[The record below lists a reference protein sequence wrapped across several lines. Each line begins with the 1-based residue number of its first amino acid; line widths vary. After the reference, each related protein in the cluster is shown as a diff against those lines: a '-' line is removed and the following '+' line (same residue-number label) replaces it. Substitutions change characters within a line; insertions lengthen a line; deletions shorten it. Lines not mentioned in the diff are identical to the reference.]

1 MLDLEGYN
9 GFEIKSPKMYE
20 VFEAVHDF
28 ARQGQPLIMFGPSGV
43 GKEFLARYY
52 FAQYSLATHCKGRF
66 ISLNCAG
73 ISEALAMSDLFGHVK
88 GSFTSADRN
97 REGLLKMAQDGV
109 LFLDEIG
116 DLADS
121 VQAMLL
127 RAMDENTHEGRKL
140 GDDKNYSIQ
149 NTLIICAT
157 EKSKDNLR
165 ESLLFRSGLQI
176 QVPGLDDR
184 PEDVEDA
191 IKFFCTRAI
200 EKRLDRT
207 ELLSMLLKRNEGEIS
222 KDTLSDPQII
232 ELVHDIARHL
242 TPLVKAR
249 DWPGNFRA
257 LRTAVDSGI
266 IRAKKMNSS
275 LEFIEDVKKYFHH
288 HLGDYSISVIEN
300 LHPVHKH
307 ASAEDSSGISEW
319 MDTLAREI
327 PNLKDDEKAKLSSF
341 LSDYKNTSFKRKDF
355 ELYMGNLSQRVSQN
369 RIKELIENNILE
381 RDANA
386 RFRYRIKSRYDESD
400 GQDIKL
406 PILMKLPE
414 SHGEEAFPE
423 KALEAI
429 GIIENSQGLFIS
441 EDDSHKRETFLA
453 SLGNALIADHD
464 VLYYSF
470 CENSLQDF
478 VVACIDHLSKL
489 DLDGW
494 FKKED
499 WRNMII
505 EEKIF
510 GLSGYINQILL
521 KHKKTI
527 IILDALDLFK
537 TIELQSIIDKLI
549 FYWHPVQFIFGTKKQ
564 FFQQHYSN
572 SPEFMELKL

>member
-9 GFEIKSPKMYE
+9 GFEVKSPKMHE

-52 FAQYSLATHCKGRF
+52 FAQYRKATHCKGKF

-97 REGLLKMAQDGV
+97 REGLIKMAQDGV

-116 DLADS
+116 DLDES

-157 EKSKDNLR
+157 EKSKDHLR
-165 ESLLFRSGLQI
+165 DSLLFRSGLQI
-176 QVPGLDDR
+176 HVPGLDDR

-191 IKFFCTRAI
+191 IKFFCNRAI
-200 EKRLDRT
+200 EKRIDRT
-207 ELLSMLLKRNEGEIS
+207 EMLSLLLKRPEQEIS
-222 KDTLSDPQII
+222 KDTLSDPQIV
-232 ELVHDIARHL
+232 ELVQDIATHL
-242 TPLVKAR
+242 TPLVNAR

-300 LHPVHKH
+300 MHPVHKPV
-307 ASAEDSSGISEW
+307 SSEDSSGFSEW

-355 ELYMGNLSQRVSQN
+355 EIYMGNLSQRVSQN

-381 RDANA
+381 PDADA
-386 RFRYRIKSRYDESD
+386 RFRYRVKSRYDESD
-400 GQDIKL
+400 GQDFKL
-406 PILMKLPE
+406 PVFMQLPVSTDKE
-414 SHGEEAFPE
+414 IFPE
-423 KALEAI
+423 KAVEAI

-441 EDDSHKRETFLA
+441 EDDSAKREAFLG
-453 SLGNALIADHD
+453 SLGNTLLADHD

-478 VVACIDHLSKL
+478 LAACIDHLSKL

-499 WRNMII
+499 SGNMII
-505 EEKIF
+505 EEKII
-510 GLSGYINQILL
+510 GISGYINQILL

-537 TIELQSIIDKLI
+537 TSELQSIIDKLI
-549 FYWHPVQFIFGTKKQ
+549 FYWYPVQFIFGTKKQ